1 MNKKIFFITFI
12 LIGLAFI
19 PLGVL
24 AGAPGPGTSPSIQI
38 ENPISVSTIQEF
50 VAKVLDIVV
59 TISTPFLVVMFI
71 YSGFLF
77 VWARGKDTELKKAK
91 DVFFYTVIG
100 AALVLGAFILATAID
115 ATINQLKRQPG
126 VTGAVEV
133 WRG

>member
-1 MNKKIFFITFI
+1 MNKIKLFFLVSV
-12 LIGLAFI
+12 LIGVATPGIILGQVQGNE
-19 PLGVL
+19 PL
-24 AGAPGPGTSPSIQI
+24 IQI